1 MSLFHPSSRLSPD
14 DPQLA
19 HLINAERVRMLY
31 APTALMVGMSS
42 VFSVALAVIMG
53 PSVGWTPA
61 LIWAALCLMAGT
73 VRLVNDRAYRRS
85 KDRDDPRW
93 LRNFVMACAVHGTC
107 WGLAGILLMPVQDMV
122 IVAVVVATLI
132 GACSISTF
140 ALQAHVAPNAAMNIP
155 LMLPAALML
164 LTRMDTYGLFGA
176 VGILSLGIV
185 MLSESR
191 RAERRISELLWLRFT
206 TDRIAQ
212 ERADALK
219 LAQRHSAVKDQF
231 LATMSHEMRTP
242 LHGILGLSQL
252 IQQRLPP
259 KPGVLGDA
267 RQHAALVQRSGE
279 HLLSLIS
286 DVLDFSRIEAGK
298 LAIDHSVFD
307 LRQVL
312 DDVLAL
318 SRVTAAGKGLP
329 LIEDVR
335 LPRPCLVEGD
345 AARLRQV
352 LYNLLGNAI
361 KFTDTGE
368 VRLTVARRPATDG
381 SDPPPIPGPAGD
393 DPNQLRIGF
402 EIADTG
408 VGIPPDQID
417 RIFEAFQQLDN
428 SFGRRHQG
436 TGLGLTISREIARA
450 MGGDI
455 TCQSAPGKGS
465 LFTLGVPLRSAAP
478 DAKPQVLSN
487 WTSAPSSATHDDIDT
502 QPSMA
507 AVVDTTRDTAAPA
520 AHAPAAA
527 GKQPPA
533 QEPADTSASQPA
545 PLPQSLQ
552 GRVLLVED
560 NPVNALV
567 AQAGMSQLGLD
578 VTLVSDGQQA
588 LDLLVPGPHDFD
600 LVLMDCQM
608 PVLDG
613 VETTRRLRAH
623 EDSIGSPNVPVIALT
638 ANAMPQDRRRC
649 AAAGM
654 DDHLAKPFR
663 QEELLAVLVRH
674 LHPRQQVTA

>member
-14 DPQLA
+14 DPQLVRQ
-19 HLINAERVRMLY
+19 INAERVRMLY
-31 APTALMVGMSS
+31 APTVLMVGMSS
-42 VFSVALAVIMG
+42 AFSLALAMIMG
-53 PSVGWTPA
+53 PSVGWGTAFAWA
-61 LIWAALCLMAGT
+61 LLCLAAGG
-73 VRLVNDRAYRRS
+73 VRLFNNQAYRRAH
-85 KDRDDPRW
+85 DRDDPRW
-93 LRNFVMACAVHGTC
+93 LRNFVMAVALHGAC
-107 WGLAGILLMPVQDMV
+107 WGLAGVLLMPVQDMV
-122 IVAVVVATLI
+122 TVAVVVATLI
-132 GACSISTF
+132 GAGSISTF
-140 ALQAHVAPNAAMNIP
+140 ALQAHVAPNLAMNVP

-176 VGILSLGIV
+176 VGIVSLV
-185 MLSESR
+185 VLMLSESQ

-259 KPGVLGDA
+259 RPGVLGDA
-267 RQHAALVQRSGE
+267 RQHAALIQRSGE

-298 LAIDHSVFD
+298 LAIDRSVFD

-312 DDVLAL
+312 DDVLGL
-318 SRVTAAGKGLP
+318 SRVTAAGRGLP

-345 AARLRQV
+345 PARLRQV

-361 KFTDTGE
+361 KFTETGE
-368 VRLTVARRPATDG
+368 VRLTVARRVGVDMG
-381 SDPPPIPGPAGD
+381 SGLPVPGPAGD
-393 DPNQLRIGF
+393 DPTQIRIGF

-465 LFTLGVPLRSAAP
+465 VFTLGVPLPEAASG
-478 DAKPQVLSN
+478 AKPEAVPTWN
-487 WTSAPSSATHDDIDT
+487 AGPTGHDDLDT
-502 QPSMA
+502 QPSQA
-507 AVVDTTRDTAAPA
+507 TTVDTRTV
-520 AHAPAAA
+520 
-527 GKQPPA
+527 PPPPRA
-533 QEPADTSASQPA
+533 LAEENDEPQG
-545 PLPQSLQ
+545 PLPPLSLQ

-578 VTLVSDGQQA
+578 VTLVTDGEQA
-588 LDLLVPGPHDFD
+588 LSLLVPGPHEFD

-663 QEELLAVLVRH
+663 QEELRAVLVRH
-674 LHPRQQVTA
+674 LHPRQPVTA